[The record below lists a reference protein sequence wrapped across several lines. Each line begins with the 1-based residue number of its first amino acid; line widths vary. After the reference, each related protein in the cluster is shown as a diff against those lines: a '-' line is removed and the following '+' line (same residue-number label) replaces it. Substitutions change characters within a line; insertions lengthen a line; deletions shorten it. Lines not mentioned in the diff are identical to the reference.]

1 MILIDTSIWID
12 FLIDRNSSSAKTIES
27 IIESREDICICG
39 VVLTEILQG
48 IRKEK
53 EYIKTKSTLSKLIF
67 LPMTQETFLSAAH
80 IYRTCRSRGITIRNS
95 VDCMIAATCIQYD
108 AMLFHN
114 DKDFDLIASQFNLQ
128 IYELKI

>member
-12 FLIDRNSSSAKTIES
+12 FLIDSNSSSAKTIES

-48 IRKEK
+48 IRNDK

-67 LPMTQETFLSAAH
+67 LPMTQETFISSAN
-80 IYRTCRSRGITIRNS
+80 IFRTCRSHGITVRNS

-108 AMLFHN
+108 ALLLHN
-114 DKDFDLIASQFNLQ
+114 DKDFDLIASQSDLQ